1 MRTIMMTPEA
11 SNDDR
16 YNSRDGWQLVDKETG
31 AEIKVGDV
39 RSTGKGESV
48 TITGLQPPHKASSQ
62 GKVSVKSVEAE
73 WQQQFYASVVG
84 GVYNY
89 VGDAS

>member
-1 MRTIMMTPEA
+1 MKTIKLAPSA

-16 YNSRDGWQLVDKETG
+16 FSTREGWQLVDKETG
-31 AEIKVGDV
+31 EEIKVGDV

-62 GKVSVKSVEAE
+62 GKVSVKSVEQE

>member
-1 MRTIMMTPEA
+1 MKTIILAPQA

-16 YNSRDGWQLVDKETG
+16 YSSRDGWQLVDQETG
-31 AEIKVGDV
+31 DEIKVGDV

-48 TITGLQPPHKASSQ
+48 TITYLQPPHKASSQ
-62 GKVSVKSVEAE
+62 GKVSVKSVEEE
-73 WQQQFYASVVG
+73 WSMSYYASVVG

-89 VGDAS
+89 VGDTA